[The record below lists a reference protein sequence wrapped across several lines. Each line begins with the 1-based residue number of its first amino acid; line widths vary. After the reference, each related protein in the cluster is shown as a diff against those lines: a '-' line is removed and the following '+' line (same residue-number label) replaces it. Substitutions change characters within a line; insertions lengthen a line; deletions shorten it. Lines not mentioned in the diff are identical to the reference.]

1 MTEQKR
7 DLNELKVH
15 LWAQFDKAIQRQR
28 NYKDHD
34 QDYSRD
40 YHPSNFAIQ
49 GRQSI
54 ALLAQAIIAL
64 ETEQR
69 RQAEVQE
76 QSSRRIPK
84 TSGSSL
90 KTVPEL

>member
-1 MTEQKR
+1 MTQQKR

-15 LWAQFDKAIQRQR
+15 LWAQFDQAIQRQR
-28 NYKDHD
+28 HYADN
-34 QDYSRD
+34 DYSRD
-40 YHPSNFAIQ
+40 YNPFNFAIQ

-54 ALLAQAIIAL
+54 GLLAQAIIAL

-69 RQAEVQE
+69 TQTEAQE
-76 QSSRRIPK
+76 QSPRRIPK